1 MAHGSCRRTIGRSA
15 GRRVLPVSLVL
26 VVLAAAGCGT
36 DSDADDGIAFPA
48 GFRWGT
54 AISGFQADMGCPTLA
69 AAACEDRRS
78 DWYDFV
84 TAPAIVADPAAH
96 VAGDPVASGPGFWEL
111 YADDFARARQELN
124 NDAFRLGIEWSR
136 VFPAPTDGID
146 GYEALRAVADAA
158 AVARYH
164 DIFRAARANGLTLLV
179 TLNHYSLPSWLHDAV
194 GCHDDLD
201 ACTRRGWLDGERT
214 VREIARYAG
223 FCAREFGAEVDLWA
237 TLNEPL
243 APALAGYVL
252 PSASRS
258 QPPAVALRFR
268 EAKQIILSEIEAHA
282 RMYDAVHANDTA
294 DADGDGAAA
303 EVGLVMPVAPF
314 RPLDPND
321 ALDRRGAANASYL
334 WNDIFLDATIK
345 GELDAAFDGSKT
357 RRDDLAGRMD
367 YLGVNY
373 YFRQIIDGTATS
385 LVPAFSPLLT
395 FSPTSLSLTE
405 DYPRGLHAML
415 LRVSRDYQLPIYVTE
430 NGTVW
435 DRADASAYLVRH
447 LTWVARA
454 IRDGADVR
462 GYFWWTFMDNYEWN
476 HGMNEVRMGMYRV
489 DADDPRKTRR
499 LLPHGEVYA
508 GIARRNR
515 IDAARLAAWP
525 EPE

>member
-1 MAHGSCRRTIGRSA
+1 MPHGTRLRTMVGRA
-15 GRRVLPVSLVL
+15 GRGAILMPLVFAL
-26 VVLAAAGCGT
+26 LCTGGCGA
-36 DSDADDGIAFPA
+36 DSETEDGIAFPS
-48 GFRWGT
+48 GFLWGT
-54 AISGFQADMGCPTLA
+54 AISGFQADMGCPTLDRDD
-69 AAACEDRRS
+69 CEDRLS

-84 TAPAIVADPAAH
+84 NAPAIVAEPAAH
-96 VAGDPVASGPGFWEL
+96 LAGDPVSSGPGFWEL
-111 YADDFARARQELN
+111 YADDFARARNELH

-136 VFPAPTDGID
+136 IFPAPTDAID
-146 GYEALRAVADAA
+146 GYEALHAVADADA
-158 AVARYH
+158 IARYH
-164 DIFRAARANGLTLLV
+164 DIFRTARANGLTLLV

-194 GCHDDLD
+194 GCHDDLE
-201 ACTRRGWLDGERT
+201 ACTRRGWLDGERA
-214 VREIARYAG
+214 VREIAKYAG
-223 FCAREFGAEVDLWA
+223 FCAREFGADVDLWA

-243 APALAGYVL
+243 APALAGYVF

-268 EAKQIILSEIEAHA
+268 EAKRIILAEIEAHA
-282 RMYDAVHANDTA
+282 RMYDAVHANDAA
-294 DADGDGAAA
+294 DADGDGVAA

-357 RRDDLAGRMD
+357 YRADLAGRMD

-373 YFRQIIDGTATS
+373 YFRQVIDGIATS

-395 FSPTSLSLTE
+395 FSPTSLSLIE
-405 DYPRGLHAML
+405 DDPRGLHEML
-415 LRVSRDYQLPIYVTE
+415 LRVTRDYQVPIYITE
-430 NGTVW
+430 NGTDWGRV
-435 DRADASAYLVRH
+435 DAGAFLVRH

-489 DADDPRKTRR
+489 DADDPQKTRR
-499 LLPHGEVYA
+499 LLSHGEVYA
-508 GIARRNR
+508 EIARRNR
-515 IDAARLAAWP
+515 IGTAQLAAWP